1 MELIPCFCCGY
12 ICPVLFFV
20 PKNTGK
26 ERRILGTIT
35 DNLISNKEN
44 IINSY
49 SKVILPNSILG
60 DNRLTFLERL
70 VLIVIISL
78 SKKEGYCWATNEY
91 FKNLFGVS
99 KQTISKSIS
108 SLSKYGYIVLKY
120 DKKEKNNSKRVIR
133 LSEVL
138 KNQISGIKN
147 NLNTSNQDN
156 LKQYNNKN
164 NIKRNN
170 IGPIISKDVDGVE
183 LWNGKR
189 VESEPM
195 SEDEQKY
202 LESLLSCFRTGDE

>member
-1 MELIPCFCCGY
+1 MFL
-12 ICPVLFFV
+12 
-20 PKNTGK
+20 KNTGK

-35 DNLISNKEN
+35 DNLISNKET
-44 IINSY
+44 IINTY

-147 NLNTSNQDN
+147 NLNTGNQDN

>member
-1 MELIPCFCCGY
+1 MFSSFY
-12 ICPVLFFV
+12 V
-20 PKNTGK
+20 PKNTGE
-26 ERRILGTIT
+26 ERRIIGTIT

-78 SKKEGYCWATNEY
+78 SKKEVYCWATNEY

-120 DKKEKNNSKRVIR
+120 DKKGKNNSKRVIR
-133 LSEVL
+133 RS
-138 KNQISGIKN
+138 IK
-147 NLNTSNQDN
+147 
-156 LKQYNNKN
+156 
-164 NIKRNN
+164 
-170 IGPIISKDVDGVE
+170 
-183 LWNGKR
+183 
-189 VESEPM
+189 ES
-195 SEDEQKY
+195 DIRY
-202 LESLLSCFRTGDE
+202 

>member
-1 MELIPCFCCGY
+1 MSSSFY
-12 ICPVLFFV
+12 V

-26 ERRILGTIT
+26 ERRTLGTIT

-108 SLSKYGYIVLKY
+108 SLSKYGYIILKY

-147 NLNTSNQDN
+147 NLNTGNQDN

>member
-1 MELIPCFCCGY
+1 M
-12 ICPVLFFV
+12 
-20 PKNTGK
+20 
-26 ERRILGTIT
+26 
-35 DNLISNKEN
+35 
-44 IINSY
+44 
-49 SKVILPNSILG
+49 
-60 DNRLTFLERL
+60 
-70 VLIVIISL
+70 SL

-147 NLNTSNQDN
+147 NLNTGNQDN

>member
-1 MELIPCFCCGY
+1 MKLERDIETFINLVIPTS
-12 ICPVLFFV
+12 L
-20 PKNTGK
+20 
-26 ERRILGTIT
+26 
-35 DNLISNKEN
+35 
-44 IINSY
+44 
-49 SKVILPNSILG
+49 LG

-70 VLIVIISL
+70 LLINILSL
-78 SKKEGYCWATNEY
+78 CKKKSYCWAINEY
-91 FKNLFGVS
+91 FKNLFSVS

-108 SLSKYGYIVLKY
+108 SLSKYGYIVLEY

-138 KNQISGIKN
+138 KNQILGIKN
-147 NLNTSNQDN
+147 NLNTSIQENF
-156 LKQYNNKN
+156 KQYNKN

-195 SEDEQKY
+195 DEDELK
-202 LESLLSCFRTGDE
+202 EIENWLSSF

>member
-1 MELIPCFCCGY
+1 MSSSFY
-12 ICPVLFFV
+12 V

-26 ERRILGTIT
+26 EMRILGTII

-70 VLIVIISL
+70 LLIEIMSL
-78 SKKEGYCWATNEY
+78 SKKEDYCWATNEY

-108 SLSKYGYIVLKY
+108 SLSKCGYIILKY

-147 NLNTSNQDN
+147 NLNTGNQDN